1 MKKKIKDKNHNCN
14 KFIITLIL
22 QRVVKKIKHVTHSWG
37 RNYQPLKF
45 LGIKIA
51 KPKTKFVACYFPIFP
66 LQNKL
71 AELMFSLVQF
81 QLQYSLFLVNFL
93 LSHSVELNVL
103 YKKETTGTSVV
114 ESI

>member
-1 MKKKIKDKNHNCN
+1 
-14 KFIITLIL
+14 
-22 QRVVKKIKHVTHSWG
+22 
-37 RNYQPLKF
+37 
-45 LGIKIA
+45 
-51 KPKTKFVACYFPIFP
+51 
-66 LQNKL
+66 
-71 AELMFSLVQF
+71 MFSLVQF